1 MPHNSWS
8 GPPYLGWLGT
18 CFGNTRQPVGAPFVS
33 APPELLESDFSLWL
47 LSDTDTVSDSASSQA
62 VTELAAIMSGM
73 LRRCMATA
81 LRLDWAWRARRFMA
95 RRTCCG
101 TRGNE
106 KTWSNYTLSGSI
118 TGFWALAGLKRTLPA
133 GLLGA
138 LVGAAVGTSVK
149 VGGDWLYDTS
159 REAWLSHRIHRL
171 EFSRPRLLEKA
182 HKPAFHPK
190 DSRLQHQPA
199 PAETKES
206 LAPPLADK
214 SGGALEG
221 TNAKPKKGWLW

>member
-1 MPHNSWS
+1 MGS
-8 GPPYLGWLGT
+8 GQSKAAPPAPLPPTPPPPPPPPSFPLDFT
-18 CFGNTRQPVGAPFVS
+18 TAREDLEDKVPTAVAVGAVAGVARGYYVGDVAALYGYS
-33 APPELLESDFSLWL
+33 AAFGLGMASTAFYGTAYLL
-47 LSDTDTVSDSASSQA
+47 
-62 VTELAAIMSGM
+62 
-73 LRRCMATA
+73 RY
-81 LRLDWAWRARRFMA
+81 ARQR
-95 RRTCCG
+95 
-101 TRGNE
+101 E
-106 KTWSNYTLSGSI
+106 DLSNYTLSGSI

-214 SGGALEG
+214 SGGAQEG
-221 TNAKPKKGWLW
+221 ANAKPKKGWLW